1 MLYISFLLVII
12 AFPLILAGL
21 AGTLGLVYCGFTSV
35 LVTALLL
42 VFSPLLKRN
51 SHN

>member
-21 AGTLGLVYCGFTSV
+21 SSTPVLIYCGFASV
-35 LVTALLL
+35 LIAALLL
-42 VFSPLLKRN
+42 VFSPLLKNRK
-51 SHN
+51 